1 MKTPVV
7 LSVAVVANSVGSV
20 CLSKGMK
27 AFQPP
32 DAQGSA
38 WLVQAAGQVVSN
50 PWVLGGVLLL
60 IVFLA
65 CYMAA
70 LSWADL
76 SFVLPATAPGY
87 ILTAILARIFL
98 QEEISPLRWAGTVL
112 IVTGTWLVAR
122 TYGEQGAQGTDAVV
136 SAELSRSSI
145 TPQEKAGPSSL
156 RSSG

>member
-27 AFQPP
+27 AFPVLATTGP
-32 DAQGSA
+32 A
-38 WLVQAAGQVVSN
+38 WLLDAAGQVLSN
-50 PWVLGGVLLL
+50 PWIILGVFLL
-60 IVFLA
+60 IIFLA

-98 QEEISPLRWAGTVL
+98 QEDISPLRWAGTVL
-112 IVTGTWLVAR
+112 IVVGTWLVAR
-122 TYGEQGAQGTDAVV
+122 TYSPQT
-136 SAELSRSSI
+136 ELALKGQPVDSR
-145 TPQEKAGPSSL
+145 GL
-156 RSSG
+156 RPRSTQPI

>member
-27 AFQPP
+27 TFLSP
-32 DAQGSA
+32 DATGAA
-38 WLVQAAGQVVSN
+38 WLLQAALQVVSN
-50 PWVLGGVLLL
+50 PWIILGVFLL

-122 TYGEQGAQGTDAVV
+122 TYSAQGVA
-136 SAELSRSSI
+136 
-145 TPQEKAGPSSL
+145 
-156 RSSG
+156 SSGAEESA

>member
-27 AFQPP
+27 TFQTP
-32 DAQGSA
+32 DAAGA
-38 WLVQAAGQVVSN
+38 EWLLQAAAQVVSN
-50 PWVLGGVLLL
+50 PWVIAGVFLL

-122 TYGEQGAQGTDAVV
+122 TYSASRVAAVETEE
-136 SAELSRSSI
+136 SAELSR
-145 TPQEKAGPSSL
+145 G
-156 RSSG
+156 

>member
-27 AFQPP
+27 TFQSP
-32 DAQGSA
+32 DAAGAA
-38 WLVQAAGQVVSN
+38 WLFQAATQVVSN
-50 PWVLGGVLLL
+50 PWIILG
-60 IVFLA
+60 VFLLVIFLA
-65 CYMAA
+65 AYMAA

-122 TYGEQGAQGTDAVV
+122 TYSTQSAAAGNEEAKRGSVEMGRGTTSEPV
-136 SAELSRSSI
+136 
-145 TPQEKAGPSSL
+145 
-156 RSSG
+156 

>member
-1 MKTPVV
+1 M
-7 LSVAVVANSVGSV
+7 AVVANSVGSV

-27 AFQPP
+27 TFQPP
-32 DAQGSA
+32 DARGAA
-38 WLVQAAGQVVSN
+38 WLLESAAQVASN
-50 PWVLGGVLLL
+50 PWVIVGVFLL

-122 TYGEQGAQGTDAVV
+122 TYSAQGASASGDAEEAAFGGGRGV
-136 SAELSRSSI
+136 A
-145 TPQEKAGPSSL
+145 
-156 RSSG
+156 

>member
-27 AFQPP
+27 TFQAP
-32 DAQGSA
+32 DAPGAA
-38 WLVQAAGQVVSN
+38 WLLQAATQVVSN
-50 PWVLGGVLLL
+50 PWIILG
-60 IVFLA
+60 VFLLVIFLA
-65 CYMAA
+65 AYMAA

-122 TYGEQGAQGTDAVV
+122 TYSAPSDAT
-136 SAELSRSSI
+136 A
-145 TPQEKAGPSSL
+145 KAKEYA
-156 RSSG
+156 

>member
-27 AFQPP
+27 TFQAP
-32 DAQGSA
+32 DPAGA
-38 WLVQAAGQVVSN
+38 VWLLQAAAQVVSN
-50 PWVLGGVLLL
+50 PWIILGVCLLA
-60 IVFLA
+60 IFLA
-65 CYMAA
+65 AYMAA

-122 TYGEQGAQGTDAVV
+122 TYGAQGAAAEAEE
-136 SAELSRSSI
+136 SA
-145 TPQEKAGPSSL
+145 
-156 RSSG
+156 